1 MIVDN
6 SPQGTPE
13 WLQARATVIT
23 ASNLTKVMSKGRGS
37 APSKTRMTYMIE
49 KATEVLTGNPIAGM
63 PPTPAMKRG
72 TEMEPDARQFYTM
85 LSGNSVDETGL
96 IYLNEL
102 KRIGASVDG
111 LVGDEGLVEIKCPN
125 LNTHVNY
132 LLAGV
137 MPAEYVKQVQGQ
149 LWITGRRWCDF
160 LSYNPDSHKM
170 GFMFHVERDEE
181 FIKTISTAVYAFI
194 GELDV
199 LTKKL
204 EQL

>member
-6 SPQGTPE
+6 SPQGSPE

-23 ASNLTKVMSKGRGS
+23 ASNFTKVMSKGRGS
-37 APSKTRMTYMIE
+37 APSKTRLTYMIE
-49 KATEVLTGNPIAGM
+49 KATEKLTGNPVSNGFQND
-63 PPTPAMKRG
+63 AMKRG
-72 TEMEPDARQFYTM
+72 NELEPDARQFYTM
-85 LSGNSVDETGL
+85 LTGNSVNESGL

-111 LVGDEGLVEIKCPN
+111 LIGDDGLVEIKCPN

-132 LLAGV
+132 LLDGV
-137 MPAEYVKQVQGQ
+137 MPAAYVKQVQGQ
-149 LWITGRRWCDF
+149 MWITGRAWCDF
-160 LSYNPDSHKM
+160 ISYNPDSHKM
-170 GFMFHVERDEE
+170 GFLIRVERDEAI
-181 FIKTISTAVYAFI
+181 IKSIHDAVYNFI

>member
-6 SPQGTPE
+6 SPQGSPE

-49 KATEVLTGNPIAGM
+49 KATEILTGNAVSNGFQND
-63 PPTPAMKRG
+63 AMRRG
-72 TEMEPDARQFYTM
+72 NELEPDARQFYTM
-85 LSGNSVDETGL
+85 LTGELVEESGL

-111 LVGDEGLVEIKCPN
+111 LVQDDGLVEIKCPN
-125 LNTHVNY
+125 LSTHVNY
-132 LLAGV
+132 LLDGV
-137 MPAEYVKQVQGQ
+137 MPAAYVKQIQGQ
-149 LWITGRRWCDF
+149 MWVTGRKWCDF
-160 LSYNPDSHKM
+160 ISYHPDAWKM
-170 GFMFHVERDEE
+170 GFLIRVDRDEE
-181 FIKTISTAVYAFI
+181 IIKTINDAVYAFI

-199 LTKKL
+199 LVEKL
-204 EQL
+204 RDL